1 LHGGSESQPDAKA
14 RVHSAIVPEPR
25 TSLDPRTSGNEGGE
39 SPGDSGS
46 LPGELADA
54 HEEIL
59 RLRDL
64 LIGKDAELGRVKGR
78 VAELEERLG
87 RYTWLADKLRIRRF
101 VSAVARRIDRA
112 RNRP

>member
-1 LHGGSESQPDAKA
+1 M
-14 RVHSAIVPEPR
+14 PEPR
-25 TSLDPRTSGNEGGE
+25 ASLDPQASGNDKQQPGGKRQ
-39 SPGDSGS
+39 
-46 LPGELADA
+46 LPGELAEA

-64 LIGKDAELGRVKGR
+64 LIGKDAELGRVKGQ

-87 RYTWLADKLRIRRF
+87 RYTWLADRLRVRRF
-101 VSAVARRIDRA
+101 VSAAGRKINRL